1 MLHCPSCQATKIVK
15 NGRIHNG
22 KQ

>member
-22 KQ
+22 K